1 MEEANS
7 LLQKNGKQALRF
19 YDPANS
25 NGYLVDQNGQWS
37 AAAAN
42 DYMTTAL
49 ASHSVAGGNMI
60 ELVICN
66 NDSMAEGAISALNA
80 AGFNKG
86 GDSPVIPVFGV
97 DATEAAKSLI
107 KDGKMAGTVMQD
119 ASGMADALALLAG
132 NSVQGKGLMEG
143 TESLSV
149 DQDVSKIRIP
159 YGKYLG

>member
-1 MEEANS
+1 M
-7 LLQKNGKQALRF
+7 F
-19 YDPANS
+19 YDKNNP

-49 ASHSVAGGNMI
+49 TSYNAAGNNMI

-80 AGFNKG
+80 AGYNNG
-86 GDSPVIPVFGV
+86 GESPFVPVFGV

-107 KDGKMAGTVMQD
+107 QSGKMAGTVMQD
-119 ASGMADALALLAG
+119 AEGMAKALALLAG
-132 NSVQGKGLMEG
+132 NAVNEAELMAG

-149 DQDVSKIRIP
+149 DETVRKIRIA